1 MLPEAPQVGIFA
13 EMESPD
19 NEAPGSQDPGSP
31 AAGAADRD
39 RADPRPWKVW
49 CAYLAV
55 CLSWGST
62 YLALRIAV
70 RHYPPELF
78 AGIRFLISGALIL
91 GIALA
96 ARNRLPR
103 GWRDWSSLGV
113 SGLLMLTG
121 GHGLV
126 IWALQWVHSGITS
139 LLLATSPLFIA
150 AIDSVLHRS
159 SHLGMLGWS
168 GLLVSFAGIA
178 LLVPEGSAIG
188 SIDAAGAAFLLLA
201 SFSFALGSVYSKR
214 RAASGSVLAHV
225 AVQMLAGGAGL
236 LLAGFALGEGPMPAF
251 DRAALGALV
260 YLIVVGSV
268 IGYVGYA
275 YALRHWPASR
285 AGTYSYVNTAVAV
298 VLGAWFLDEPVTALT
313 IAAMTLILGGV
324 VLVQF
329 ARAPSRLAPVSP
341 ANPPATP

>member
-1 MLPEAPQVGIFA
+1 MTSPQDL
-13 EMESPD
+13 E
-19 NEAPGSQDPGSP
+19 PGSRPDASP
-31 AAGAADRD
+31 ASAA
-39 RADPRPWKVW
+39 AACAAVGPGPWKIW

-78 AGIRFLISGALIL
+78 AGIRFLISGVIVL

-96 ARNRLPR
+96 ARNVLPK

-113 SGLLMLTG
+113 SGILMLTG

-150 AIDSVLHRS
+150 GIDTVLHRLNR
-159 SHLGMLGWS
+159 LGALGWV

-178 LLVPEGSAIG
+178 LLVPVGNALG

-201 SFSFALGSVYSKR
+201 SFSFALGSVYSKK

-236 LLAGFALGEGPMPAF
+236 LLTGFLLGEGPLPAF
-251 DRAALGALV
+251 DRAALGALI

-285 AGTYSYVNTAVAV
+285 AGTYSYVNTVVAV
-298 VLGAWFLDEPVTALT
+298 VLGAWLLDEPVTAPT
-313 IAAMTLILGGV
+313 IAAMALILGGV
-324 VLVQF
+324 LLVQF
-329 ARAPSRLAPVSP
+329 SRTPSSGVPANLVAPPSRP
-341 ANPPATP
+341 